1 MGRSQESFNKKE
13 VRKKRLKDAAD
24 KCYEQMKE
32 AARKGAIYMVLDYVT
47 DDVHHW
53 DVLDLLR
60 DENGEKLF
68 ESVNHHFCKRIRKSI
83 DYRHEVHIKLKDWN
97 NG

>member
-1 MGRSQESFNKKE
+1 MGYPKLNIRTE

-32 AARKGAIYMVLDYVT
+32 AARKGAIYMVLEYTT
-47 DDVHHW
+47 DDVYHW
-53 DVLDLLR
+53 SVLDLLR

-68 ESVNHHFCKRIRKSI
+68 ESVDHHACKRIEKSI
-83 DYRHEVHIKLKDWN
+83 DYKHEVHIKLKN
-97 NG
+97 